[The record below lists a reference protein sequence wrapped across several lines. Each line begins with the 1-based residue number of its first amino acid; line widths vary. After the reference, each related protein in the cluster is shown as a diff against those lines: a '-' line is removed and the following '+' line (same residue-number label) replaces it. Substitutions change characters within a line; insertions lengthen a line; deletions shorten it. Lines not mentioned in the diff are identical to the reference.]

1 MEFLYAQ
8 LSLHTISSA
17 EKRLYYHELF
27 GGDVAAFVHEYVE
40 NYKEDT
46 FGLLMLNFTVE
57 VLRQD
62 FFQWRKHDMSNWIKE
77 KDSGQK
83 EKLVPLIDAF
93 KKKEAFSNLIHDIKD
108 CKANNFGVKA
118 LLLKLFSFIAVFL
131 GFDDEKDYE
140 GTLSMPETWKH
151 EVAKG
156 YMKIGFPNDDLK
168 SMFVTSFLL

>member
-8 LSLHTISSA
+8 LSLHTISTA
-17 EKRLYYHELF
+17 EKRLYYLELF
-27 GGDVAAFVHEYVE
+27 GGDVATFVHEYVE
-40 NYKEDT
+40 ISKEDT

-83 EKLVPLIDAF
+83 KKLVPLINAF
-93 KKKEAFSNLIHDIKD
+93 KEKEAFSNLITDIKD

-131 GFDDEKDYE
+131 GFDDEKDDE
-140 GTLSMPETWKH
+140 GTLSMPDTWKH
-151 EVAKG
+151 GVAKG

>member
-8 LSLHTISSA
+8 LSLHTISTA
-17 EKRLYYHELF
+17 EKRLYYRELF
-27 GGDVAAFVHEYVE
+27 GGDVATFVHEYVE

-77 KDSGQK
+77 KDSEQK
-83 EKLVPLIDAF
+83 EKLVPLINAF
-93 KKKEAFSNLIHDIKD
+93 KKKERFSDLITDIKD

-131 GFDDEKDYE
+131 GFDDEKDDE
-140 GTLSMPETWKH
+140 GTLSMPDTWKH